1 MSSVVHGPDWWTQ
14 YFLGLATYL
23 STASKDPSTK
33 VGCVVVGPDRDIRV
47 TGYNGLPRGV
57 EDTEERLTNRE
68 LKYPRIVHAEENC
81 VAQAAR
87 IGARLAG
94 CTAYVNFPPCARCA
108 RTLIQAGIAGVV
120 CPPVDSVPERW
131 RAEMETAAEMLEE
144 AGVWVRGVVWPPPPE
159 PLTSERVQEIAVE
172 VRECVREAVAETAA
186 TAKEL
191 DARAA
196 LRFSG
201 VLAQAQE
208 ALTHVGEHRSK
219 PLVTEGPRSH
229 EK

>member
-1 MSSVVHGPDWWTQ
+1 MTDWDAR
-14 YFLGLATYL
+14 FLALAGHI
-23 STASKDPSTK
+23 AGWSKDPSTK

-57 EDTEERLTNRE
+57 ADTDERLTNRE

-120 CPPVDSVPERW
+120 CPPIDSVPERW
-131 RAEMETAAEMLEE
+131 RAEMETAAEMLQE

-159 PLTSERVQEIAVE
+159 PLTAERVQEIAAE
-172 VRECVREAVAETAA
+172 VRECMREAVVETAEM
-186 TAKEL
+186 AKEL

-196 LRFSG
+196 SPFSSCPPG
-201 VLAQAQE
+201 E
-208 ALTHVGEHRSK
+208 PCGCYPGPALCCSCQCHK
-219 PLVTEGPRSH
+219 
-229 EK
+229 